1 MSVEVLF
8 AGPETLRTVVGTR
21 LAGCTVTTLAGGAD
35 LVGAYVRCL
44 HSGKP
49 PTMIISELALD
60 QVDGR
65 AAIRGIRA
73 VERGLR
79 ASPVPILAYAAC
91 RADDELTGF
100 IQKMGHVVHLHRPQ
114 DATPADQINRLERA
128 LERLLE
134 QLGKR

>member
-8 AGPETLRTVVGTR
+8 AGPETLRSAVGAQ
-21 LAGCTVTTLAGGAD
+21 LAGCAVTALAGGAD
-35 LVGAYVRCL
+35 LVGEYARCL
-44 HSGKP
+44 RSGKP

-65 AAIRGIRA
+65 TAIRGIRA
-73 VERGLR
+73 VERGLQ
-79 ASPVPILAYAAC
+79 APPVPILAYAAC
-91 RADDELTGF
+91 RADDELAGF
-100 IQKMGHVVHLHRPQ
+100 IQKMGHVVHLNRPQ
-114 DATPADQINRLERA
+114 GAAPADQINRLERA